1 MDSRD
6 DVARDRNGKPILDR
20 FGRPVRRRPL
30 PLSSKGTGAG
40 VGTGTGAAG
49 SEERPRGRHAAP
61 DGERPEWLER
71 RLRDQPRAW
80 ENSGER
86 GAHSAGG
93 AHARHSADRADR
105 ADRGDRS
112 DRAARDLRYGGYER
126 SDRSDRNADSPR
138 RREGVVPEPP
148 RYSRREQHDR
158 ELRNREQPYAP
169 NRGDYRRRAAA
180 AAGAAGVAGAGAAA
194 SAGAYPPPRPNAPE
208 RMEGWQAPEQ
218 RPGRSSR
225 RSARVA
231 RGEGRPKRRRIKIGR
246 ILAAVLVVIVA
257 LTVGT
262 GVWINSKLQRTDAIQ
277 NYDGRLGNTSGTN
290 WLLVGSDSRAGLTE
304 ADADRLMAGELDDTV
319 GRTDTIM
326 LVHLPTFGG
335 QATMLSIPRDSYV
348 DIPGYGQSK
357 INESFSLGGPA
368 LLQRTVEQATGIH
381 IDHYAE
387 IGFGGFANVV
397 DAVGGIEI
405 CVKDPLDDPMAGI
418 NLQPGCQ
425 KMNGPTA
432 LGYVRSRYASA
443 NGDLDRVQR
452 QRQFLTALSDKIAS
466 PGTLLNPFR
475 AVKVIDTVTA
485 SLTVDNS
492 DNVLNL
498 ARLAWGIRGAKQE
511 TVPTSGTEDTDAGN
525 VLLWDDGAAEQL
537 FQSLR

>member
-1 MDSRD
+1 
-6 DVARDRNGKPILDR
+6 
-20 FGRPVRRRPL
+20 
-30 PLSSKGTGAG
+30 
-40 VGTGTGAAG
+40 
-49 SEERPRGRHAAP
+49 
-61 DGERPEWLER
+61 
-71 RLRDQPRAW
+71 
-80 ENSGER
+80 
-86 GAHSAGG
+86 
-93 AHARHSADRADR
+93 
-105 ADRGDRS
+105 
-112 DRAARDLRYGGYER
+112 
-126 SDRSDRNADSPR
+126 
-138 RREGVVPEPP
+138 
-148 RYSRREQHDR
+148 
-158 ELRNREQPYAP
+158 
-169 NRGDYRRRAAA
+169 
-180 AAGAAGVAGAGAAA
+180 
-194 SAGAYPPPRPNAPE
+194 
-208 RMEGWQAPEQ
+208 MEGWQAPEQ

-262 GVWINSKLQRTDAIQ
+262 GVWINSKLQHTDAIQ

>member
-30 PLSSKGTGAG
+30 PPSSKGTGAG

-61 DGERPEWLER
+61 DGERPVWLER

-169 NRGDYRRRAAA
+169 NRGDYRRR
-180 AAGAAGVAGAGAAA
+180 AAGVAGAGAAA

>member
-1 MDSRD
+1 MSFMDSRD

-30 PLSSKGTGAG
+30 PPSSKGTGAG

-112 DRAARDLRYGGYER
+112 DRAARNPRYGGYER
-126 SDRSDRNADSPR
+126 NDRNADSPR

>member
-30 PLSSKGTGAG
+30 PPSSKGTGT
-40 VGTGTGAAG
+40 GTGAGTGAAG
-49 SEERPRGRHAAP
+49 SDERPRGRHAAP

-80 ENSGER
+80 DNSRER

-93 AHARHSADRADR
+93 AHARHSADRPDRADR

-112 DRAARDLRYGGYER
+112 DRAARDPRYGGYG
-126 SDRSDRNADSPR
+126 RNGRDTDSPR
-138 RREGVVPEPP
+138 RREGVVPAPP
-148 RYSRREQHDR
+148 RYPRHEQHD
-158 ELRNREQPYAP
+158 REQPYAP
-169 NRGDYRRRAAA
+169 NRGDYRRRAAE
-180 AAGAAGVAGAGAAA
+180 AAGVAGAGTAGAAA
-194 SAGAYPPPRPNAPE
+194 RAASVGAYPPPRPNAPE

-218 RPGRSSR
+218 RPGRYSR
-225 RSARVA
+225 RSAPVA
-231 RGEGRPKRRRIKIGR
+231 RGEARPKRRRMKIGR

-304 ADADRLMAGELDDTV
+304 EDANRLMAGELDDTV

-348 DIPGYGQSK
+348 DIPGYGTSK

-405 CVKDPLDDPMAGI
+405 CVQEPLDDPMAGI

>member
-30 PLSSKGTGAG
+30 PPSSKGTGTG

-49 SEERPRGRHAAP
+49 SEERPRGRHAPP

-71 RLRDQPRAW
+71 RLRDQPLAW

-86 GAHSAGG
+86 GAHGAGG
-93 AHARHSADRADR
+93 AHARHS

-112 DRAARDLRYGGYER
+112 DRAARDPRYGGY
-126 SDRSDRNADSPR
+126 DRNDRNADSPR

-148 RYSRREQHDR
+148 RYSRREQ
-158 ELRNREQPYAP
+158 PYAP
-169 NRGDYRRRAAA
+169 NRGDYRRRAA
-180 AAGAAGVAGAGAAA
+180 GAAGVAGAGAAGAAAGAAAGSARPARPTSAA

-262 GVWINSKLQRTDAIQ
+262 SVWINSKLQRTDAIQ

-348 DIPGYGQSK
+348 DIPGYGTSK

-405 CVKDPLDDPMAGI
+405 CVQEPLDDPMAGI
-418 NLQPGCQ
+418 NLQAGCQ
-425 KMNGPTA
+425 KMDGPTA

-466 PGTLLNPFR
+466 PSTLLNPFR

>member
-1 MDSRD
+1 M
-6 DVARDRNGKPILDR
+6 
-20 FGRPVRRRPL
+20 
-30 PLSSKGTGAG
+30 
-40 VGTGTGAAG
+40 
-49 SEERPRGRHAAP
+49 
-61 DGERPEWLER
+61 
-71 RLRDQPRAW
+71 
-80 ENSGER
+80 
-86 GAHSAGG
+86 
-93 AHARHSADRADR
+93 
-105 ADRGDRS
+105 
-112 DRAARDLRYGGYER
+112 
-126 SDRSDRNADSPR
+126 
-138 RREGVVPEPP
+138 
-148 RYSRREQHDR
+148 
-158 ELRNREQPYAP
+158 
-169 NRGDYRRRAAA
+169 
-180 AAGAAGVAGAGAAA
+180 
-194 SAGAYPPPRPNAPE
+194 
-208 RMEGWQAPEQ
+208 
-218 RPGRSSR
+218 
-225 RSARVA
+225 
-231 RGEGRPKRRRIKIGR
+231 KIGR
-246 ILAAVLVVIVA
+246 VLAAVLVVIVA

-425 KMNGPTA
+425 KMNGSTA

-475 AVKVIDTVTA
+475 SVKVIDTVTA

-498 ARLAWGIRGAKQE
+498 ARLAWGIHGAKQE